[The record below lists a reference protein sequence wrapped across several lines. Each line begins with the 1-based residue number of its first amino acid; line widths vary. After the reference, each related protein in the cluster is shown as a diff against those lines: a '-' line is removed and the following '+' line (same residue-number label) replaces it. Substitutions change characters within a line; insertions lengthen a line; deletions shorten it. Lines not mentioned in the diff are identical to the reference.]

1 MSPDTASSEQV
12 PLDGLA
18 ERLVQRLRERSWSIA
33 TGESLTA
40 GLVSSTIASVPGCSA
55 VFRGAIVAYAPE
67 VKTEVLNVPVELL
80 RQGIVTEE
88 VARALAQ
95 GARSRLGATVGIG
108 TTGAAGPDD
117 HDGMPV
123 GTACIAV
130 CSPWGERVRTVRV
143 TGDRSQVRHAVTQAA
158 MEAALEILEAGE

>member
-108 TTGAAGPDD
+108 TTGVAGPDD

>member
-55 VFRGAIVAYAPE
+55 VFRGTVVAYAPE

-95 GARSRLGATVGIG
+95 GARSRLGATVGVG

-158 MEAALEILEAGE
+158 MEAAREILEAGE

>member
-1 MSPDTASSEQV
+1 VGPDTPSPEQAL
-12 PLDGLA
+12 LDQLA

-55 VFRGAIVAYAPE
+55 VFRGAVVAYAPE
-67 VKTEVLNVPVELL
+67 IKTEVLNVPVELL
-80 RQGIVTEE
+80 RKGIVTEE
-88 VARALAQ
+88 VALALAQ

-117 HDGMPV
+117 HDGMPA

-130 CSPWGERVRTVRV
+130 CSPSGERVRTVHI

-158 MEAALEILEAGE
+158 VEAALEILDARE

>member
-1 MSPDTASSEQV
+1 MSPDTPSSEQV
-12 PLDGLA
+12 LLDKLA
-18 ERLVQRLRERSWSIA
+18 ERFVQRLRERSWTIA

-40 GLVSSTIASVPGCSA
+40 GLVSSTIASVPGCSV
-55 VFRGAIVAYAPE
+55 VFRGAVVAYAPE

>member
-55 VFRGAIVAYAPE
+55 VFRGAVVAYAPE

-143 TGDRSQVRHAVTQAA
+143 TGDRSQVRHAV
-158 MEAALEILEAGE
+158 

>member
-55 VFRGAIVAYAPE
+55 VFRGAVVAYAPE

-117 HDGMPV
+117 HDGMQV

>member
-40 GLVSSTIASVPGCSA
+40 GLVSSTIASVPGCSV
-55 VFRGAIVAYAPE
+55 VFRGAVVAYAPE

-88 VARALAQ
+88 GARALAQ

>member
-55 VFRGAIVAYAPE
+55 VFRGAVVAYAPE

-95 GARSRLGATVGIG
+95 GARSRLGATVGLG
-108 TTGAAGPDD
+108 TTGVAGPDD

-143 TGDRSQVRHAVTQAA
+143 TGDRSQVRHAVTQAS

>member
-55 VFRGAIVAYAPE
+55 VFRGAVVAYAPE
-67 VKTEVLNVPVELL
+67 VKTEVLNVPVEEL

>member
-55 VFRGAIVAYAPE
+55 VFRGAVVAYAPE

-95 GARSRLGATVGIG
+95 GARSRLGATVGVG

-143 TGDRSQVRHAVTQAA
+143 TGDRSQVRHAVTQAS

>member
-55 VFRGAIVAYAPE
+55 VFRGSVVAYAPE

-95 GARSRLGATVGIG
+95 GARSRLGATVGVG

>member
-55 VFRGAIVAYAPE
+55 VFRGAVVAYAPE

-143 TGDRSQVRHAVTQAA
+143 TGDRSQVRHAVTQAS

>member
-1 MSPDTASSEQV
+1 MSPDTSSSEQV
-12 PLDGLA
+12 LLDELA
-18 ERLVQRLRERSWSIA
+18 GRLVQRLRERSWSIA

-55 VFRGAIVAYAPE
+55 VFRGSVVAYAPE

-95 GARSRLGATVGIG
+95 GARSRLGATVGVG

-117 HDGMPV
+117 HDGIPV

>member
-1 MSPDTASSEQV
+1 M
-12 PLDGLA
+12 
-18 ERLVQRLRERSWSIA
+18 QRLRERSWSIA

-55 VFRGAIVAYAPE
+55 VFRGAVVAYAPE
-67 VKTEVLNVPVELL
+67 VKTEVLNVPAELL

-88 VARALAQ
+88 VARALAE

-108 TTGAAGPDD
+108 TTGAAGPED
-117 HDGMPV
+117 HDGMPA

-130 CSPWGERVRTVRV
+130 CSPSGERVRTLRV
-143 TGDRSQVRHAVTQAA
+143 TGNRSQVRHAVTQAA
-158 MEAALEILEAGE
+158 VEAALEILEAGE

>member
-55 VFRGAIVAYAPE
+55 VFRGAVVAYAPE

-108 TTGAAGPDD
+108 TTGVAGPDD

>member
-1 MSPDTASSEQV
+1 MSPDTASSEPV
-12 PLDGLA
+12 LLDELA

-40 GLVSSTIASVPGCSA
+40 GLVSSTIASVPGCS
-55 VFRGAIVAYAPE
+55 VVLRGAVVAYAPE

-95 GARSRLGATVGIG
+95 GARSRLGATVGVG

-130 CSPWGERVRTVRV
+130 CRPWGERVRTVRV

>member
-1 MSPDTASSEQV
+1 VSADTPSPEQAL
-12 PLDGLA
+12 LDELA
-18 ERLVQRLRERSWSIA
+18 ERLVQRLRERSWCIA

-55 VFRGAIVAYAPE
+55 VLRGGVVAYAPE
-67 VKTEVLNVPVELL
+67 VKTEVLNVPVEMLM
-80 RQGIVTEE
+80 QGIVTEE
-88 VARALAQ
+88 VALALAQ
-95 GARSRLGATVGIG
+95 GARARLGATVGIG

-117 HDGMPV
+117 HDGMPA

-130 CSPWGERVRTVRV
+130 CSPSGQRARTVRV

-158 MEAALEILEAGE
+158 IEAALEILDAEE

>member
-1 MSPDTASSEQV
+1 
-12 PLDGLA
+12 
-18 ERLVQRLRERSWSIA
+18 
-33 TGESLTA
+33 
-40 GLVSSTIASVPGCSA
+40 
-55 VFRGAIVAYAPE
+55 AYAPE

>member
-55 VFRGAIVAYAPE
+55 VFRGAVVAYAPE

-108 TTGAAGPDD
+108 TTGAAGPEG

>member
-1 MSPDTASSEQV
+1 M
-12 PLDGLA
+12 LDQLA

-40 GLVSSTIASVPGCSA
+40 GLVSSTLASVPGCSA
-55 VFRGAIVAYAPE
+55 VFRGAVVAYAPE
-67 VKTEVLNVPVELL
+67 IKTEVLNVPVELL
-80 RQGIVTEE
+80 RKGIVTEE
-88 VARALAQ
+88 VALALAQ

-117 HDGMPV
+117 HDGMPA

-130 CSPWGERVRTVRV
+130 CSPSGQRVRTVHIS
-143 TGDRSQVRHAVTQAA
+143 GDRSQVRHAVTQAA
-158 MEAALEILEAGE
+158 VEAALEILDARE

>member
-1 MSPDTASSEQV
+1 MSPDTASSEPV
-12 PLDGLA
+12 SLDELA
-18 ERLVQRLRERSWSIA
+18 ERLVQRLCERSWSIA

-55 VFRGAIVAYAPE
+55 VFRGAVVAYAPE
-67 VKTEVLNVPVELL
+67 VKTEVLNVPGELL

-88 VARALAQ
+88 VARALAR

-108 TTGAAGPDD
+108 TTGAAGPDG
-117 HDGMPV
+117 HDGMPA

-130 CSPWGERVRTVRV
+130 STPAGERVRTLRV
-143 TGDRSQVRHAVTQAA
+143 TGVRSQVRHAVTQAA
-158 MEAALEILEAGE
+158 IEAALEILEAGE

>member
-1 MSPDTASSEQV
+1 MGPDTPSPEQAL
-12 PLDGLA
+12 LDQLA
-18 ERLVQRLRERSWSIA
+18 ERLVQRLRERSWTIA

-55 VFRGAIVAYAPE
+55 VFRGAVVAYAPE
-67 VKTEVLNVPVELL
+67 VKTEVLNVPGELL

-88 VARALAQ
+88 VARALAE

-117 HDGMPV
+117 HDGMPA

-130 CSPWGERVRTVRV
+130 STPWGERARTLRA
-143 TGDRSQVRHAVTQAA
+143 TGDRLQVRHAVTQAA
-158 MEAALEILEAGE
+158 MEAALEILEDGE

>member
-1 MSPDTASSEQV
+1 MSPDAPSSEPV
-12 PLDGLA
+12 LLDQLA
-18 ERLVQRLRERSWSIA
+18 ERLVQRLRERSWTIA

-55 VFRGAIVAYAPE
+55 VFRGTVVAYAPE
-67 VKTEVLNVPVELL
+67 VKTEILNVPVELL

-88 VARALAQ
+88 VARALAE
-95 GARSRLGATVGIG
+95 GARSRFKATVGIG
-108 TTGAAGPDD
+108 TTGAAGPDG
-117 HDGMPV
+117 HDGMPA

-130 CSPWGERVRTVRV
+130 CSPSGEQVRTLRV

-158 MEAALEILEAGE
+158 VEAALEILDAGE

>member
-55 VFRGAIVAYAPE
+55 VFRGAVVAYAPE

-95 GARSRLGATVGIG
+95 GARSRLGAAVGIG

-143 TGDRSQVRHAVTQAA
+143 TGDRSQVRHAVTQAS

>member
-1 MSPDTASSEQV
+1 MSPDPPSSEPV
-12 PLDGLA
+12 LLDELA
-18 ERLVQRLRERSWSIA
+18 ERLVQRLWERSWTIA

-55 VFRGAIVAYAPE
+55 VFRGTVVAYAPE

-88 VARALAQ
+88 VARALAE

-108 TTGAAGPDD
+108 TTGAAGPDG
-117 HDGMPV
+117 HDGMPA

-130 CSPWGERVRTVRV
+130 CSPSGEQVRTLRV
-143 TGDRSQVRHAVTQAA
+143 TGDRSQVRHAVTQDAVG
-158 MEAALEILEAGE
+158 AALEILEAGE

>member
-1 MSPDTASSEQV
+1 MSPETPSSQQAL
-12 PLDGLA
+12 LDQLA
-18 ERLVQRLRERSWSIA
+18 ERLVRRLQERSWSIA

-55 VFRGAIVAYAPE
+55 VFRGAVVAYAPE
-67 VKTEVLNVPVELL
+67 IKTEVLDVPVELL

-88 VARALAQ
+88 VASALAQ

-117 HDGMPV
+117 HDGTPA

-130 CSPWGERVRTVRV
+130 CGPSAQRARTLRV

-158 MEAALEILEAGE
+158 VEAALEVLEAGE

>member
-1 MSPDTASSEQV
+1 MSPDTASSEEV

-55 VFRGAIVAYAPE
+55 VFRGAVVAYAPE

-143 TGDRSQVRHAVTQAA
+143 TGDRSQVRHAVTQAS

>member
-1 MSPDTASSEQV
+1 MIPDTASSEQV

-55 VFRGAIVAYAPE
+55 VFRGAVVAYAPE

>member
-1 MSPDTASSEQV
+1 MGPDTPSPEQAL
-12 PLDGLA
+12 LDQLA

-55 VFRGAIVAYAPE
+55 VFRGAVVAYAPE
-67 VKTEVLNVPVELL
+67 IKTEVLNVPVELL
-80 RQGIVTEE
+80 RKGIVTEE
-88 VARALAQ
+88 VALALAQ

-117 HDGMPV
+117 HDGMPA

-130 CSPWGERVRTVRV
+130 CSPSGERVRTVHI

-158 MEAALEILEAGE
+158 VEAALEILDARE

>member
-55 VFRGAIVAYAPE
+55 VFRGAVVAYAPE

>member
-1 MSPDTASSEQV
+1 MSPDAPSSEPV
-12 PLDGLA
+12 LLDQLA
-18 ERLVQRLRERSWSIA
+18 ERLVQRLRERSWTIA

-55 VFRGAIVAYAPE
+55 VFRGTVVAYAPE

-88 VARALAQ
+88 VARALAE
-95 GARSRLGATVGIG
+95 GARSRLKATVGIG
-108 TTGAAGPDD
+108 TTGAAGPDG
-117 HDGMPV
+117 HDGMPA

-130 CSPWGERVRTVRV
+130 CSPSGEQVRTLRV

-158 MEAALEILEAGE
+158 VEAALEILEAGE

>member
-1 MSPDTASSEQV
+1 MSPDTPSSEQV
-12 PLDGLA
+12 LLDKLA
-18 ERLVQRLRERSWSIA
+18 ERLVQRLRERSWTIA

-40 GLVSSTIASVPGCSA
+40 GLVSSTIASVPGCSV
-55 VFRGAIVAYAPE
+55 VFRGAVVAYAPE

-95 GARSRLGATVGIG
+95 GARSRLGATVGVG

-158 MEAALEILEAGE
+158 MDAALEILEAGE

>member
-1 MSPDTASSEQV
+1 M
-12 PLDGLA
+12 
-18 ERLVQRLRERSWSIA
+18 
-33 TGESLTA
+33 
-40 GLVSSTIASVPGCSA
+40 
-55 VFRGAIVAYAPE
+55 AYAPE
-67 VKTEVLNVPVELL
+67 IKTEVLDVPVELL

-88 VARALAQ
+88 VASALAQ

-117 HDGMPV
+117 HDGTPA

-130 CSPWGERVRTVRV
+130 CGPSAQRARTLRV

-158 MEAALEILEAGE
+158 VEAALEVLEAGE

>member
-1 MSPDTASSEQV
+1 MGPDTPSPEQAL
-12 PLDGLA
+12 LDQLA

-55 VFRGAIVAYAPE
+55 VFRGAVVAYAPE
-67 VKTEVLNVPVELL
+67 IKTEVLKVPVELL

-88 VARALAQ
+88 VALALAQ

-117 HDGMPV
+117 HDGMPA

-130 CSPWGERVRTVRV
+130 CSPSGERVRTVHI

-158 MEAALEILEAGE
+158 VEAALEILDARE

>member
-12 PLDGLA
+12 LLDKLA

-55 VFRGAIVAYAPE
+55 VFRGAVVAYAPE

-95 GARSRLGATVGIG
+95 GARSRLGATVGVG

>member
-1 MSPDTASSEQV
+1 MSPDAPSSEPV
-12 PLDGLA
+12 LLDQLA
-18 ERLVQRLRERSWSIA
+18 ERLVQRLRERSWTIA

-55 VFRGAIVAYAPE
+55 VFRGTVVAYAPE
-67 VKTEVLNVPVELL
+67 VKTEILNVPVELL

-88 VARALAQ
+88 VARALAE
-95 GARSRLGATVGIG
+95 GARSRLKATVGIG
-108 TTGAAGPDD
+108 TTGAAGPDG
-117 HDGMPV
+117 HDGMPA

-130 CSPWGERVRTVRV
+130 CSPSGEQVRTLRV

-158 MEAALEILEAGE
+158 VEAALEILDAGE

>member
-1 MSPDTASSEQV
+1 MSPDNASSEQV
-12 PLDGLA
+12 PLDELA

-55 VFRGAIVAYAPE
+55 VFRGAVVAYTPE
-67 VKTEVLNVPVELL
+67 VKTEVLNVPGELL
-80 RQGIVTEE
+80 GQGIVTEE

-117 HDGMPV
+117 HDGMPA

-143 TGDRSQVRHAVTQAA
+143 TGNRSQVRHAVTQAA
-158 MEAALEILEAGE
+158 VEAALEILEAGE